1 MLNKNFIKQ
10 IKIYEERKSYVLYFN
25 KCLKKQCKENDWIFF
40 DVYNSY
46 CDNNGY
52 LSKKLS
58 DGLVHIK
65 NGIFI
70 KKFIIEYLL

>member
-1 MLNKNFIKQ
+1 MFKGVKE
-10 IKIYEERKSYVLYFN
+10 K
-25 KCLKKQCKENDWIFF
+25 CKENNWIFF
-40 DVYNSY
+40 DVYDSY

-58 DGLVHIK
+58 DGHVHIA

-70 KKFIIEYLL
+70 KKFIIDYLL